1 MRKFNHTDIVETVVN
16 VVYVAGFLAMFTFT
30 INSIINNI

>member
-1 MRKFNHTDIVETVVN
+1 MRKFNHTDIVETIVN

-30 INSIINNI
+30 ILAATNNI

>member
-1 MRKFNHTDIVETVVN
+1 MRKFNHTDMLETIVS

-30 INSIINNI
+30 ILAVVNNI